1 MSRNTHL
8 ERRSFLPVEARRA
21 TPHAALFLF
30 FNVVYFLPLLG
41 LLLFNYSEGGTLD
54 AADLDTATGLHIAL
68 MYFLGCGAF
77 LLGCRFDV
85 FRMWADDAPLRRD
98 GLRMFTVSRSFQ
110 ILCLVMIVALL
121 LSKVL
126 LVPTGVYSDYA
137 FDTENMTGGL
147 WSFSMFCAESVLF
160 FSIAVLFSR
169 SRHNVAWFLA
179 LTAINASNL
188 LHGTRLFSMIGGVV
202 FCFYLYIRGRFN
214 WRLAIL
220 APAALLALGYLVFI
234 TRSDVFVDQQTFS
247 IAKLISPVMYEAI
260 FSQISL
266 IQAVRSPH
274 LWIPFGSPSHFF
286 SDIFY
291 FVTPRLLLPQK
302 DQLLFIDQFS
312 DLSPLGGFSGYA
324 QGLLYF
330 GIAFPVFYFALGTV
344 GAWLWR
350 RAKESS
356 FWSVM
361 YVYFVCDF
369 LFRVMRDGYV
379 IPVKMLINA
388 LTILALVVL
397 AEHAQLLVEGASLAR
412 PAILP
417 DTGSPP

>member
-1 MSRNTHL
+1 MRSNSHP
-8 ERRSFLPVEARRA
+8 ERRSFLPVEARHA
-21 TPHAALFLF
+21 TPHSTLFLF

-54 AADLDTATGLHIAL
+54 AADLDTATFLRITLLYA
-68 MYFLGCGAF
+68 LGCGAF
-77 LLGCRFDV
+77 LLGTRFDLLRV
-85 FRMWADDAPLRRD
+85 WADETTIRRN
-98 GLRMFTVSRSFQ
+98 GIRLFTASRSFQ
-110 ILCLVMIVALL
+110 ILCLIVVVALL

-126 LVPTGVYSDYA
+126 LVPTGVYSEYA
-137 FDTENMTGGL
+137 FDTENMTGGI

-160 FSIAVLFSR
+160 FSIALLFSR
-169 SRHNVAWFLA
+169 SRHNVAWFIF
-179 LTAINASNL
+179 LTAINATNL
-188 LHGTRLFSMIGGVV
+188 LHGTRLFSMIAGVV

-220 APAALLALGYLVFI
+220 APIVLLAVGYVVFI
-234 TRSDVFVDQQTFS
+234 TRSDVFIDQQTFS

-260 FSQISL
+260 FSQLSL

-274 LWIPFGSPSHFF
+274 LWTPFGSPLHFL
-286 SDIFY
+286 SDVFY

-330 GIAFPVFYFALGTV
+330 GVAFPVFYFVLGTV

-350 RAKESS
+350 RAKDSS

-361 YVYFVCDF
+361 YVYFACDF

-388 LTILALVVL
+388 LTILALVLL
-397 AEHAQLLVEGASLAR
+397 AEHAQLLVDGAQLSR

>member
-1 MSRNTHL
+1 MRRDSHF
-8 ERRSFLPVEARRA
+8 ERLSFLPVKTRRA

-30 FNVVYFLPLLG
+30 FNIVYFLPLLG

-54 AADLDTATGLHIAL
+54 AADLDAATALRIAL
-68 MYFLGCGAF
+68 MYLLGCGAF
-77 LLGCRFDV
+77 LLGSHLDL
-85 FRMWADDAPLRRD
+85 FRIWTDEVPTGRN
-98 GLRMFTVSRSFQ
+98 GLRLFSVSRSFR
-110 ILCLVMIVALL
+110 ILCLVIVAALL
-121 LSKVL
+121 VSKVL
-126 LVPTGVYSDYA
+126 LVPTGVYSEYA
-137 FDTENMTGGL
+137 FDTENMTGGV

-160 FSIAVLFSR
+160 FSIALLFSR

-179 LTAINASNL
+179 LTAMNASNL
-188 LHGTRLFSMIGGVV
+188 LHGTRLFSMIAGVV

-220 APAALLALGYLVFI
+220 SASTLLGLGYLVFV
-234 TRSDVFVDQQTFS
+234 TRSDIFVDQQAFS
-247 IAKLISPVMYEAI
+247 IAKLISPVMYESI
-260 FSQISL
+260 FSQLSL
-266 IQAVRSPH
+266 IQAVRNPH
-274 LWIPFGSPSHFF
+274 LWTPFGAPSHFF
-286 SDIFY
+286 SDVFY

-302 DQLLFIDQFS
+302 DQLLFIDQFA

-330 GIAFPVFYFALGTV
+330 GFAFPFFYFVLGTI

-350 RAKESS
+350 RARCSS

-361 YVYFVCDF
+361 YVYFACDF

-379 IPVKMLINA
+379 IPVKMLLNA
-388 LTILALVVL
+388 LTILALVVF
-397 AEHAQLLVEGASLAR
+397 AEHMQLLLDGAPVAP

-417 DTGSPP
+417 GTGSPP

>member
-1 MSRNTHL
+1 MRRNTHL
-8 ERRSFLPVEARRA
+8 DHSSFLPVKARRA

-30 FNVVYFLPLLG
+30 FNIVYFLPLLG

-54 AADLDTATGLHIAL
+54 AADLDTRTALQIAF
-68 MYFLGCGAF
+68 MYLLGCGAF
-77 LLGCRFDV
+77 LLGSRLDLL
-85 FRMWADDAPLRRD
+85 RMWADDASRQSD
-98 GLRMFTVSRSFQ
+98 GLQMFGVSRSFQ

-126 LVPTGVYSDYA
+126 LVPTGVYSEYA
-137 FDTENMTGGL
+137 FDTENMTGGT

-160 FSIAVLFSR
+160 FSIALLFSR

-188 LHGTRLFSMIGGVV
+188 FHGTRLFSMIGGVV

-220 APAALLALGYLVFI
+220 APAALLALGYVIFI
-234 TRSDVFVDQQTFS
+234 ARSDVFIDQQTFS

-260 FSQISL
+260 FSQLSL

-274 LWIPFGSPSHFF
+274 LWTPFGSPFHFV
-286 SDIFY
+286 SDVFY

-330 GIAFPVFYFALGTV
+330 GIAFPMFYFVLGTV

-350 RAKESS
+350 RAKDSS

-361 YVYFVCDF
+361 YVYFACDF

-379 IPVKMLINA
+379 IPVKMLVNA

-397 AEHAQLLVEGASLAR
+397 AEHAQLLVEGAPLAR
-412 PAILP
+412 PEILP
-417 DTGSPP
+417 STGSPP